1 MFLSETDDEK
11 VVLRAPQYKG
21 TGTQERDL
29 QTRSHIMWYVGI
41 DWADTHHDALVL
53 DEKGHQKGSLRV
65 DHSPEGLAKLNTFLE
80 TIAGSDQKEQMACI
94 IETTHGLLIAHLLE
108 AGWPVYPV
116 NPRTVDRRRSASGA
130 KTDTIDAYLL
140 AKTGRADLADL
151 RRLTPNSEVVQE
163 LKALTRDQDALIQM
177 QTRLVNQLTATLKA
191 YYPVALQLF
200 AKLQQ
205 HSTLLFLQ
213 TYSTPQAAL
222 DASVEHII
230 AVLKKAGHTTAEQVA
245 PTLFER
251 LHQPQLTANAIT
263 TRTKA
268 RLVLA
273 LVAQLLP
280 LVEQITAYDKE
291 IERLFLTHEDNEVF
305 RSLPRAGKRL
315 APRLLAEIGDE
326 GTRYADAA
334 SLQALTGTSPVLFAS
349 GNYAKAHR
357 RLGCIKPLRNA
368 LHQFAWQ
375 STQQA
380 GWASDYYQRKRAE
393 GKSHTVA
400 IRALSNVWA
409 RIIFAMLNKHEAYDS
424 ATFGAAQR
432 LHARRVA

>member
-1 MFLSETDDEK
+1 
-11 VVLRAPQYKG
+11 
-21 TGTQERDL
+21 
-29 QTRSHIMWYVGI
+29 MWYAGI

-53 DEKGHQKGSLRV
+53 DEKGHQRGSLRV
-65 DHSPEGLAKLNTFLE
+65 DHTPEGLAKLNTFLE
-80 TIAGSDQKEQMACI
+80 TITGADQKEQMACI
-94 IETTHGLLIAHLLE
+94 IETNHGLLIASLLE

-116 NPRTVDRRRSASGA
+116 NPRTVDRHRAASGA
-130 KTDTIDAYLL
+130 KTDLIDAYLL

-151 RRLTPNSEVVQE
+151 RRLTPDSDLVAE

-177 QTRLVNQLTATLKA
+177 QTRLVNQLTASLKA

-205 HSTLLFLQ
+205 HSTLIFLHS
-213 TYSTPQAAL
+213 YPTPQVAL
-222 DASVEHII
+222 TASVEQITQ
-230 AVLKKAGHTTAEQVA
+230 VLKQAGHTRAEKVA
-245 PTLFER
+245 PTIFQT

-263 TRTKA
+263 TRTKS
-268 RLVLA
+268 RLMLA

-280 LVEQITAYDKE
+280 LVEQIAAYDKE
-291 IERLFLTHEDNEVF
+291 VERLFLRHEDNEVF
-305 RSLPRAGKRL
+305 SSLPRAGQRL

-326 GTRYADAA
+326 GTRYADAG
-334 SLQALTGTSPVLFAS
+334 SLQALAGTSPVLFQS

-375 STQQA
+375 STQQE

-400 IRALSNVWA
+400 VRALSNVWA
-409 RIIFAMLNKHEAYDS
+409 RIIFAMVNKHEPYDS
-424 ATFGAAQR
+424 ATFEAAQR
-432 LHARRVA
+432 LHAHRAA